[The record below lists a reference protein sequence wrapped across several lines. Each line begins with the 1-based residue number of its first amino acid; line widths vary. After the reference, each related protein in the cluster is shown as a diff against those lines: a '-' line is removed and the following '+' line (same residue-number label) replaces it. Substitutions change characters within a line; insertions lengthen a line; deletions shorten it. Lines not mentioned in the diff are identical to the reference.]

1 MSGVLLERNVQAI
14 IPPEVHRLLRDEA
27 YEKDVPLK
35 DLIRDILIK
44 HTKKFGENVL
54 SQRRG

>member
-14 IPPEVHRLLRDEA
+14 VPPEVHRLLRDEA

-44 HTKKFGENVL
+44 HATEFGKKVL
-54 SQRRG
+54 LQKAL